1 MAWFSVELLII
12 GRFSNRCDFADRIGW
27 SQA

>member
-1 MAWFSVELLII
+1 MAWLSVELLII
-12 GRFSNRCDFADRIGW
+12 DRFTNRCDFADRIGW